1 MPAHNGRRN
10 PTGVNMINRFSA
22 GYWMAALLYT
32 VLAAGARAQ
41 TLSPRALNAWP
52 ERPIRLI
59 MPFPPG
65 GATDANARALAK
77 EMESFL
83 GQPLVVDNRGGANA
97 IIGSD
102 IVAKAAPDGY
112 TLMHISVAFA
122 INPSTHKKLPFDSI
136 RDFTAITNPIVGQ
149 GALLAVHPSV
159 PARSVSELIAVAKK
173 QQLSYSSPGIGNVLH
188 LIAEAFS
195 LRAGIQML
203 HVPYKGA
210 GPAMIALLGGET
222 QVMVVPPLIAMPHV
236 KTERLRAL
244 GYSGAKRLDAM
255 PDLPTIGEAGLP
267 GFQIDTG
274 WHAWFAPAK
283 TPDKIIAQIYGAI
296 HKSLQLP
303 KLRDYFLAA
312 GYQPTADP
320 PAQFQKNVQAD
331 IKRWGELVRLAKI
344 APE

>member
-1 MPAHNGRRN
+1 MNTRSGP
-10 PTGVNMINRFSA
+10 SA
-22 GYWMAALLYT
+22 VVS
-32 VLAAGARAQ
+32 VLAFGAIVASSGATAQ
-41 TLSPRALNAWP
+41 TPWP
-52 ERPIRLI
+52 TRPIRLI

-77 EMESFL
+77 EMEPHL
-83 GQPLVVDNRGGANA
+83 GQPIVVDNRGGANG

-122 INPSTHKKLPFDSI
+122 INPSTYKKLPFDSI
-136 RDFTAITNPIVGQ
+136 RDFTPITNPVVGQ
-149 GALLAVHPSV
+149 GALLAIHPSL
-159 PARSVSELIAVAKK
+159 PARSVTDLIALAKK
-173 QQLSYSSPGIGNVLH
+173 QQLSFSSPGVGNVLH
-188 LIAEAFS
+188 LIAEAFNV
-195 LRAGIQML
+195 RAGIQLL

-210 GPAMIALLGGET
+210 GPSMIALLGGET
-222 QVMVVPPLIAMPHV
+222 QMMVVPPLIAAPHV
-236 KTERLRAL
+236 KSERLRAL

-255 PDLPTIGEAGLP
+255 PDVPTIAEAGLT

-283 TPDKIIAQIYGAI
+283 TPDRIINQVYGAI
-296 HKSLQLP
+296 TKSLQLP
-303 KLRDYFLAA
+303 KLRDYLLAG

-344 APE
+344 TPE

>member
-1 MPAHNGRRN
+1 MMNTRNGWSQS
-10 PTGVNMINRFSA
+10 RFALPYCTLALAAAASEHIPSA
-22 GYWMAALLYT
+22 SAA
-32 VLAAGARAQ
+32 VAAGAG
-41 TLSPRALNAWP
+41 PAWP
-52 ERPIRLI
+52 VRPIRLI

-77 EMESFL
+77 EMEPFL
-83 GQPLVVDNRGGANA
+83 GQPLVLDNRGGANA

-102 IVAKAAPDGY
+102 LVAKAAPDGY

-136 RDFTAITNPIVGQ
+136 RDFTPITNPVVGQ
-149 GALLAVHPSV
+149 GALLAVNPSI
-159 PARSVSELIAVAKK
+159 PARTVAELIALAK
-173 QQLSYSSPGIGNVLH
+173 QQPLSFSSPGVGNVLH
-188 LIAEAFS
+188 LIAEAFN
-195 LRAGIQML
+195 LRAGIKML

-222 QVMVVPPLIAMPHV
+222 QVMVVPALVAMPHV
-236 KTERLRAL
+236 KVERLRAL
-244 GYSGAKRLDAM
+244 GYSGAKRLDAL
-255 PDLPTIGEAGLP
+255 PDLPTIGEAGLT

-283 TPDKIIAQIYGAI
+283 TPDKIIDKIYSAI
-296 HKSLQLP
+296 YQSLQLP

-331 IKRWGELVRLAKI
+331 IKRWGELVRLANIK
-344 APE
+344 PE